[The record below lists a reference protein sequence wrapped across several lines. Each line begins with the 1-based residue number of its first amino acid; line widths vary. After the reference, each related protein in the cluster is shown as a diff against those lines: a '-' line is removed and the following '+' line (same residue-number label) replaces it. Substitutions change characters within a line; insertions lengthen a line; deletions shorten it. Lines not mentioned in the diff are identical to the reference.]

1 MEIVI
6 TWQDIGSETLSELLK
21 EVVSRD
27 GTDYG
32 AVEMSTDE
40 KIEQALHSLR
50 CKTAVLCWDTE
61 LESASLRP
69 RDDIETSQRERWLKE

>member
-1 MEIVI
+1 MEVI
-6 TWQDIGSETLSELLK
+6 INWQDIDPETLSELLR
-21 EVVSRD
+21 EIVSRD

-32 AVEMSTDE
+32 VVEKSTGE

-50 CKTAVLCWDTE
+50 SKVAVLCWDTA

-69 RDDIETSQRERWLKE
+69 RDDIDTVQRERWHRE